1 MTAAELRQ
9 RLRRVGIWMPPPER
23 AGIDPAKTAA
33 AIEGAGFTSVW
44 VGGGNATPDAL
55 DRLRPLLAGSENL
68 IVATGIANVWAWD
81 PARLRAAAA
90 ALAADFP
97 DRFILGLGVSHEPA
111 VTALGHPYQ
120 RPLRKMEKFLDELD
134 HPAEHGADGDLPPV
148 VLAALG
154 PKMLELSRAQTAGAH
169 PYFTTPEHTAFARS
183 VLGNEPLLVPE
194 QAVSLVGDEAA
205 GLAAGRAYAAR
216 YLRLPNYTRNLE
228 RFGFTPA
235 DFTDAGSERLISA
248 VIPSGPQ
255 AALDTVRAH
264 LEAGADHVVI
274 QPLDDGG
281 GFAPAAL
288 GDLASVVTELMELG
302 FPERARGVSPGRVPH
317 PGHVVQVM
325 DRVVN
330 EITAERLDGEH
341 RAVTAPP
348 GPAPL
353 VAADGREPAGQGV
366 RGGAKLPRDLRR
378 VLLAVPVGDRG
389 LVLVPV
395 RVDRVVLGQHQPE
408 AVVVQPEH
416 VPDVAAVL
424 ERRPLAGQRPPRG
437 GRRGQ
442 RFLPGGGVRPHH
454 RGDVCPGDRAGVEA
468 ALGTRAAQHPRP
480 VLGVRNDRHIG
491 LRYSPPSRGRSL

>member
-55 DRLRPLLAGSENL
+55 DRLRPLLTGSENL

-97 DRFILGLGVSHEPA
+97 GRFILGLGVSHEPA

-134 HPAEHGADGDLPPV
+134 HPAEHGADCDLPPI

-154 PKMLELSRAQTAGAH
+154 PKMLELSRVQTAGAH

-183 VLGNEPLLVPE
+183 VLGTEPLLVPE
-194 QAVSLVGDEAA
+194 QAVSLTGDQAA
-205 GLAAGRAYAAR
+205 GAPGLAAGRAYAAR

-235 DFTDAGSERLISA
+235 DFTDGGSDRLIEA
-248 VIPSGPQ
+248 VIPSGSQ

-281 GFAPAAL
+281 GFALAAL

-302 FPERARGVSPGRVPH
+302 FPERARGVSPGRVPY
-317 PGHVVQVM
+317 PGHVPQVM
-325 DRVVN
+325 HRVVN
-330 EITAERLDGEH
+330 EVAAERLDGEH
-341 RAVTAPP
+341 RSVTAPP
-348 GPAPL
+348 WPAPL
-353 VAADGREPAGQGV
+353 VAADGGEPAGQRV
-366 RGGAKLPRDLRR
+366 RGGAELPRDLRR
-378 VLLAVPVGDRG
+378 VLLAVPFGDRG

-395 RVDRVVLGQHQPE
+395 RVERVVLGQHQPE
-408 AVVVQPEH
+408 AVVVEPEH
-416 VPDVAAVL
+416 VPNVAAVL
-424 ERRPLAGQRPPRG
+424 ERRPLAGQRPARG
-437 GRRGQ
+437 VRRGE
-442 RFLPGGGVRPHH
+442 RFLPGGGVRPDH
-454 RGDVCPGDRAGVEA
+454 RGDFCPGDGTRIEA
-468 ALGTRAAQHPRP
+468 AFGTRAAQHPRP
-480 VLGVRNDRHIG
+480 VLGVRDDRHTG
-491 LRYSPPSRGRSL
+491 